1 MPQVTKKSFQRG
13 EKYRLRKLRSNDG
26 KVRVLEEITC
36 PSATDLNDSDGETV
50 PVPTLKR
57 GDKNNNKEAAY
68 KEDSDDE
75 HSTTEGGVETV
86 AAESE
91 EGEEEEEHSEVIF
104 LPCAESLRRLFRKS
118 LQLFPIFRDLPL
130 LPRRRRWSRRPPTT
144 PYASCRL
151 PASRWPSWQRRQ
163 RRRTPGT
170 CMRRSSRPRS

>member
-104 LPCAESLRRLFRKS
+104 CRLRKVCEDFLGNHCNFFQYLGIS
-118 LQLFPIFRDLPL
+118 PSSPAAAGGAGV
-130 LPRRRRWSRRPPTT
+130 RPPHLT
-144 PYASCRL
+144 PVAGCQRAGGHPGSAGSGGGL
-151 PASRWPSWQRRQ
+151 QAPA
-163 RRRTPGT
+163 
-170 CMRRSSRPRS
+170 